1 MEVYGFEVPSYW
13 LQVSERA
20 EGSEVPRMCRG
31 KPLPQEG
38 AGGRSL
44 AGG

>member
-1 MEVYGFEVPSYW
+1 MKPLRGKGSEV
-13 LQVSERA
+13 A
-20 EGSEVPRMCRG
+20 EGSEGRHQHELPLAQE
-31 KPLPQEG
+31 PLPQEG